1 MAAMGTSGEVQDDPR
16 GDAATLWSSL
26 LGRDPESGQ
35 VVDYVGFQQVDD
47 VVVVTLC
54 RPDQLNA
61 LSLASWRRLA
71 EVFEVLTG
79 DNQLRAVVV
88 RGAGDRAFGAGADI
102 REFPQ
107 TRLGA
112 ARALHY
118 NESIAR
124 ALDAVAAL
132 PVPVVAMISGV
143 AVGGGCEL
151 AAACDI
157 RLAADGSRFGIP
169 IGRLGVTLGY
179 TEASAVARLIGPAM
193 LKYLVFGGR
202 IIDAAEALRCG
213 LVQRVVPSKQ
223 LVAETVALVDAVRAS
238 SEVTI
243 RAAKLVADMC
253 GRPLTAQDTEA
264 LTRVAVEAYD
274 GADLREG
281 VAAFTEGR
289 APKFSDEGRSR
300 SGRT

>member
-1 MAAMGTSGEVQDDPR
+1 MAAVGTSGEVQDDPR

-88 RGAGDRAFGAGADI
+88 RGAGDRAFGAG
-102 REFPQ
+102 
-107 TRLGA
+107 
-112 ARALHY
+112 
-118 NESIAR
+118 AR